1 MELTNEIFSLVSKH
15 MSVIMLAFF
24 MVLMLLVL
32 VRWQLDPTSNVDLSY
47 LLVDTNTEK
56 VSLYKIGQLFA
67 LAISSW
73 VVIHETLNNRVTE
86 WLLAVY
92 MLIATGV
99 NIAHRMTAASGSAKP
114 DVPGV
119 TK

>member
-1 MELTNEIFSLVSKH
+1 MELANEIFTLISKH
-15 MSVIMLAFF
+15 MSIIMLGFF
-24 MVLMLLVL
+24 MAMMVMVLA
-32 VRWQLDPTSNVDLSY
+32 RWQLDPNSNVDLTY
-47 LLVDTNTEK
+47 LLVDTNTDK

-114 DVPGV
+114 DVPGA

>member
-1 MELTNEIFSLVSKH
+1 MELTTEIFVVLSKN
-15 MSVIMLAFF
+15 MSVIMLMFF
-24 MVLMLLVL
+24 MILMLLVL
-32 VRWQLDPTSNVDLSY
+32 IRWQTDPNNNVQLQY

-56 VSLYKIGQLFA
+56 VSLYKLGQLFA

-99 NIAHRMTAASGSAKP
+99 NIAHRMTAAPGSSKP
-114 DVPGV
+114 DVPGA